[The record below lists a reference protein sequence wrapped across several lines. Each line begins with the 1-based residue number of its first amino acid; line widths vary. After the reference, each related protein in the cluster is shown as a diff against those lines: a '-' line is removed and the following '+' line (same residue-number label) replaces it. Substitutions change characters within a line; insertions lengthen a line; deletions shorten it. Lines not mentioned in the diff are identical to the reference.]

1 MNYPAEVGKEISF
14 VLHNYKSIDKLIEQ
28 RREELLGTLNDGKD
42 SWMKSKTQIYGHT
55 IEDIIIRI
63 DEDDRIS
70 RLLSW
75 KKLLDNFFF
84 NLYISDDYVLSS
96 FCKLKYLQNKN
107 DEQIHIALDL
117 SSDEIKYLDVKIKS
131 FIYDKAKRLYLYDE
145 TEVNKC
151 ASK

>member
-84 NLYISDDYVLSS
+84 NLYINDDYVLSS

-117 SSDEIKYLDVKIKS
+117 NSDEIKYLDVKIKS

-145 TEVNKC
+145 TEVNKS